1 MGITVDQVRISK
13 IQEFGTPEEV
23 AARVVTA
30 EVNRDGVF
38 KVTPA
43 KDQKGDTSGEANCC
57 DIEYISDGKRGTKRF
72 ATRIYVTDGFLYV
85 EITALTFYTL
95 NTSFRRFWQYSL
107 KEWQEF

>member
-1 MGITVDQVRISK
+1 MKSISHLQISK

-43 KDQKGDTSGEANCC
+43 KDPKEDTSGEANFM
-57 DIEYISDGKRGTKRF
+57 ILSIYLMERGGPNELSRGFMLWMDSCMCSRF
-72 ATRIYVTDGFLYV
+72 SAMRVSIM
-85 EITALTFYTL
+85 
-95 NTSFRRFWQYSL
+95 
-107 KEWQEF
+107 K